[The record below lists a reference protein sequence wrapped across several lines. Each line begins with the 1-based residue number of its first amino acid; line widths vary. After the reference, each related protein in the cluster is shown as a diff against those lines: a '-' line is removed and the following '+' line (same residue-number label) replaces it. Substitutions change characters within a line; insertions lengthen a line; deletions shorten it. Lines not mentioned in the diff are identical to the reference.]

1 MRNQAFKLHELTI
14 DIAAIREDDQPTHT
28 TFFSYDRRTGK
39 NIIYFLKEGEVLNL
53 RTLPGLNVKFQ
64 FVYLDC
70 GVEKILESADGSIII
85 ENATEGQC
93 SVILPNHLYQH
104 WGKVIINVYLDW
116 MINGEIYSFDAG
128 RYITTFEES
137 WIDRSLPRIEE
148 VYWRRLENFIA
159 DFRAEMAEIINQTND
174 FKANSMREFL
184 EWFEGA
190 KDTLSGDVAGNLF
203 NMIWEHERKI
213 IFESGGV
220 HGIDFENGRQL
231 VYIPRV
237 GWVHVANAFRANW
250 AQRDAMGL
258 TWAQRDAMALTW
270 IELDNMKGVIR

>member
-1 MRNQAFKLHELTI
+1 MGHFKERTLVI
-14 DIAAIREDDQPTHT
+14 DVSAIREPVHRPGT
-28 TFFSYDRRTGK
+28 TYFSWDRRTGK
-39 NIIYFLKEGEVLNL
+39 KYIEFLNEGEVLNL
-53 RTLPGLNVKFQ
+53 NELSEVEVILVFY
-64 FVYLDC
+64 FVEHGARVVLC
-70 GVEKILESADGSIII
+70 TEDGSVRF
-85 ENATEGQC
+85 ENKAEGRVL
-93 SVILPNHLYQH
+93 VILPNDLFQN
-104 WGKVIINVYLDW
+104 WGEVKICTYIKW
-116 MINGEIYSFDAG
+116 KENGEERSFDAG
-128 RYITTFEES
+128 EIITQFEES
-137 WIDRSLPRIEE
+137 CLDRDLPEME
-148 VYWRRLENFIA
+148 NFFWGRLENFIA
-159 DFRAEMAEIINQTND
+159 DFRAEMANIIDQTND

-184 EWFEGA
+184 EWFAGA

>member
-1 MRNQAFKLHELTI
+1 MTGIYKDSKIII
-14 DIAAIREDDQPTHT
+14 DISAIRESPHT
-28 TFFSYDRRTGK
+28 PGTTYYSWDRRTGRK
-39 NIIYFLKEGEVLNL
+39 DVQFLRNGTELNL
-53 RTLPGLNVKFQ
+53 ATLQNLEIEFIFVFVDHDNHEVRMCTSGGGVVFGNRTRG
-64 FVYLDC
+64 
-70 GVEKILESADGSIII
+70 EAH
-85 ENATEGQC
+85 
-93 SVILPNHLYQH
+93 VILPNDLYQC
-104 WGKVIINVYLDW
+104 WGEVRIKTFLTWIN
-116 MINGEIYSFDAG
+116 NGEVNGFDAG
-128 RYITTFEES
+128 EIVTEFQES
-137 WIDRSLPRIEE
+137 WIDKTLPQLEQFS
-148 VYWRRLENFIA
+148 WRRLENFLD
-159 DFRAEMAEIINQTND
+159 DFRAEMADIISQTND
-174 FKANSMREFL
+174 FKTNYMREFL

-213 IFESGGV
+213 IFETPT
-220 HGIDFENGRQL
+220 HGIYFEDGRQL